1 MTIWE
6 KLYQAYEEWNC
17 GKFKEY
23 RTQLTEDDKK
33 SPYFLYYEK
42 LRVKLCKEQ
51 VKSKILLKWKVI
63 KCPSCGAPLTLTEY
77 NKLQIKKLTQW
88 AQQVTFVCGYCWNE
102 FVYSR
107 KPFKTI
113 FSGYKVGQEI
123 ELNWKKYKLAGAVRY
138 SWKYEE
144 WWESWKLKY
153 IEWLAYDEKWNIYY
167 ISESRAKDSR
177 WVYDEYEIS
186 QKINFPFLIQ
196 WINQNEILTSKNN
209 YNVDEYDEVE
219 VKSVIWQVN
228 KWYKIWEKVRLWKF
242 WDYNLEEEKGE
253 NTVERN
259 LYKNVSAKKIKS
271 ENIKTTNYKFSNE
284 EEQNLVGFSIFVLLI
299 LLSICPMAIFFFL
312 FLVLFYLTAK
322 NKTIKNI
329 IIFIWIISFVMVF
342 LFCVQW
348 SWGSYSWWSYS
359 SWWWSSYWGGK

>member
-17 GKFKEY
+17 EKFKEY
-23 RTQLTEDDKK
+23 RTQLTEEDKK

-123 ELNWKKYKLAGAVRY
+123 ELKWKKYKLAGAVKY
-138 SWKYEE
+138 EWKYEE
-144 WWESWKLKY
+144 DGSKWDLKY
-153 IEWLAYDEKWNIYY
+153 IEWTAYDEKWNIYY

-177 WVYDEYEIS
+177 WIYDEYEIS
-186 QKINFPFLIQ
+186 QKVNFPFLIQ
-196 WINQNEILTSKNN
+196 WINQNEILTNKNN
-209 YNVDEYDEVE
+209 YNIDEYDEVE

-242 WDYNLEEEKGE
+242 WDYNLEEEKGKK
-253 NTVERN
+253 TVERN
-259 LYKNVSAKKIKS
+259 LYKNVSNKKVKTQKNVTYDADNS
-271 ENIKTTNYKFSNE
+271 EDSNLLTFALITLRISVVICPVS
-284 EEQNLVGFSIFVLLI
+284 LVGW
-299 LLSICPMAIFFFL
+299 
-312 FLVLFYLTAK
+312 LVLIFSYLVTERK
-322 NKTIKNI
+322 EIKNI
-329 IIFIWIISFVMVF
+329 LAIVWFILFFMIIFMCSDW
-342 LFCVQW
+342 
-348 SWGSYSWWSYS
+348 WGSWWGYS